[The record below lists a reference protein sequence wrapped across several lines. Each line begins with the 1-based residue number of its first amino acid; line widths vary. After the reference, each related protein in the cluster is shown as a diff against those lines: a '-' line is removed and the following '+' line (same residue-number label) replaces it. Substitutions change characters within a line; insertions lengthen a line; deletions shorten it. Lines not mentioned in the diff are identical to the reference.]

1 MTYYYLEKIE
11 RYIDE
16 LKFESFEGW
25 TDDEI
30 KGYLTA
36 CESIKQKVK
45 STLNEAHSDAMD
57 RD

>member
-16 LKFESFEGW
+16 LKFESFDGW
-25 TDDEI
+25 TEGEI

-45 STLNEAHSDAMD
+45 NVLNEAHSDAMD
-57 RD
+57 KD